1 MNSSRMKNRRRQ
13 IKFSKKKV
21 LNQQRLTITFIS
33 LKPTSRDIIQKNVND
48 VEKLLVTVILL
59 DIGCMF
65 IKLRKG
71 VRENIL
77 SQMNY
82 L

>member
-1 MNSSRMKNRRRQ
+1 MKNRRRQ

-65 IKLRKG
+65 IELRKG

>member
-1 MNSSRMKNRRRQ
+1 MKNRRRQ

-21 LNQQRLTITFIS
+21 LNQQRLNITFIS

-65 IKLRKG
+65 IELRKG

>member
-1 MNSSRMKNRRRQ
+1 MKNRRRQ

-21 LNQQRLTITFIS
+21 LNQQRLKITFIS
-33 LKPTSRDIIQKNVND
+33 PKPTSRDTIQKNVND

>member
-1 MNSSRMKNRRRQ
+1 MKNRRRQ

-77 SQMNY
+77 SEMY
-82 L
+82 CL